1 MKNII
6 SKVGFFAAIL
16 SLSISCEKSVRID
29 LPAPEDKML
38 LKASKESVEV
48 SFFSTEQSAIS
59 FSWNNSGYASE
70 GRTVQYHFKMDIS
83 GNNFETSI
91 PKIDVTGTNTISFS
105 SAQLKDCLDG
115 WKIQDGT
122 KVMVEAEIIA
132 SLVESGPV
140 EEQKYEK
147 PEVSKVTFE
156 LLCTSEDIQI
166 VTGGE
171 TWSFINNMAFVVVD
185 NPSDVKC
192 VSGSSEFSLNVPEK
206 GLWFFGLDY
215 ENHSVRFQRPEMW
228 MLGDADQN
236 GWWLGGMPEIPSS
249 DQSGKIKKWNGLLF
263 PGTMKISLTF
273 GGDDYTRPYLM
284 PMSENASLSSADIQL
299 VPTGYPDYKWE
310 VKADEAGEYNIIVD
324 IENMTIR
331 FEKLCPALPYREIWI
346 CGNATSAGWA
356 CDPFPIKLEY
366 NRNEKVFVFEGH
378 LTPGEFKFPLAE
390 RTFEIPFIMPTVY
403 GSDNLIPLN
412 FFDGNHDIKVVY
424 PGGGDFKWKIEDG
437 EEGDYV
443 IKLDTR
449 TNKLTSYRK

>member
-236 GWWLGGMPEIPSS
+236 GWWLGGMPEIPAA
-249 DQSGKIKKWNGLLF
+249 DDSGKIKKWNGILF
-263 PGTMKISLTF
+263 PGEMKFSLTF
-273 GGDDYTRPYLM
+273 GGEDFTRPYLM
-284 PMSENASLSSADIQL
+284 PLVENAPLSNAGIQY
-299 VPTGYPDYKWE
+299 VPAGNPDYKWRVSE
-310 VKADEAGEYNIIVD
+310 SDAGEYNITVD
-324 IENMTIR
+324 IENMTVS
-331 FEKLCPALPYREIWI
+331 FEKLRDALPYREIWI
-346 CGNATSAGWA
+346 CGDATSAGWA
-356 CDPFPIKLEY
+356 CDPFPLKLNY
-366 NRNEKVFVFEGH
+366 DRNEKVFVFDGH
-378 LTPGEFKFPLAE
+378 LSPGEFKFPLAE
-390 RTFEIPFIMPTVY
+390 RTYEIPFLMPTVV
-403 GSDNLIPLN
+403 GSDGLIPVDFL
-412 FFDGNHDIKVVY
+412 GWIHGIEVVNGEY
-424 PGGGDFKWKIEDG
+424 DHKWKV
-437 EEGDYV
+437 EEGDQGDYILKV
-443 IKLDTR
+443 DTI
-449 TNKLTSYRK
+449 NKQMRAQKK